1 MFLRLLTFLLLMT
14 VSAPVSVFGLVAHRC
29 DTDAKVPV
37 PACCQKAEKA
47 PAAQGGIDQLTHH
60 CDIEV
65 LAFAQ
70 QPAATGYK
78 ILVDDNH
85 AADVIIPS
93 FASLRLAQS
102 FHKPFSI
109 ARHPGFSGIGPPV
122 FLRTCS
128 FLI

>member
-14 VSAPVSVFGLVAHRC
+14 LSTPASVFGLVAHRC
-29 DTDAKVPV
+29 GTGAKVSV
-37 PACCQKAEKA
+37 PACCQKADKA
-47 PAAQGGIDQLTHH
+47 FAEQGGTDQLTHH

-65 LAFAQ
+65 VALAQ

-85 AADVIIPS
+85 AADVIPPS
-93 FASLRLAQS
+93 FASLCLTQS
-102 FHKPFSI
+102 LHKPFFSFS
-109 ARHPGFSGIGPPV
+109 HPGFSGIGPPV